1 MGHRLDIDG
10 LRGIAILLVAL
21 FHFHLIPGI
30 DGGFVGVDIFFVIS
44 GYLISTIIWRQLEE
58 GRFTLGAF
66 YLRRFRRLAPAFICV
81 QLLLIAFGYLF
92 LLPSE
97 ITSLA

>member
-21 FHFHLIPGI
+21 FHFNLIRGI

-44 GYLISTIIWRQLEE
+44 GYLISTIIWQQLI
-58 GRFTLGAF
+58 RMICLWKAM
-66 YLRRFRRLAPAFICV
+66 LA
-81 QLLLIAFGYLF
+81 
-92 LLPSE
+92 SE
-97 ITSLA
+97 YSLTCSSGSRSRNTST